1 MTVSV
6 TATNGTAMIDMRP
19 VGYVIGILV
28 IFLGLTMFAPLIVD
42 LGEDN
47 GHWPVFAT
55 SAAITIVSGGF
66 LALASSNGT
75 HIGLDIQKTFLLTTL
90 VWVVLSI
97 FASIPFLL
105 GFTNANIVD
114 AIFEA
119 VSGITTTGSTV
130 LSELDKLPKGLLLWR
145 GILQWLGGIGIIVV
159 AMVFLPELRVGGMQ
173 IFRAEGFD
181 TLGKILPRAT
191 TIAFQISIIYVGI
204 TIACGL
210 AYVLA
215 GMNFFDAVVHAFTTV
230 ATGGFSNYDDSFS
243 VFSWKVEYV
252 AILFMI
258 LSALPFVRYV
268 QLINGQG
275 TAVFKDPQ
283 VKTFIILICALVL
296 LSTLVLSLQLNLS
309 FELVFRKALFNIT
322 SIITGTGYASTNYML
337 WGGFLVSLLF
347 FVGLVGGCAGSTTC
361 SVKIFRYQIVFASI
375 ASQLKRIQSPNGIF
389 IPRYQGR
396 QISDDILNS
405 VLTFFVVFFASLG
418 ILAALLSLTGLD
430 LITSLSGAAAALG
443 NIGPGLGET
452 IGPDGN
458 FSSLNETAKWLLV
471 AGMLIGR
478 LELMAVYILFTLKF
492 WRN

>member
-1 MTVSV
+1 
-6 TATNGTAMIDMRP
+6 MIDMRP

-28 IFLGLTMFAPLIVD
+28 VFLGLTMLAPLAVD
-42 LGEDN
+42 FGQGN

-55 SAAITIVSGGF
+55 SAAITIISGGF

-90 VWVVLSI
+90 VWVALSV
-97 FASIPFLL
+97 FAAIPFIL
-105 GFTNANIVD
+105 GFTNANLVD

-130 LSELDKLPKGLLLWR
+130 FNELDKMPKGLLLWR

-204 TIACGL
+204 TMACGL
-210 AYVLA
+210 SYVLA

-230 ATGGFSNYDDSFS
+230 ATGGFSNYDGSFS

-275 TAVFKDPQ
+275 TAVLKDPQ
-283 VKTFIILICALVL
+283 VKTFILLIILLVL
-296 LSTLVLSLQLNLS
+296 LSTFVLSIQLNLS

-322 SIITGTGYASTNYML
+322 SILTGTGYASTNYML

-347 FVGLVGGCAGSTTC
+347 FVGLIGGCAGSTTC

-375 ASQLKRIQSPNGIF
+375 ASQLKRIHSPNGVF

-396 QISDDILNS
+396 QINDDILNS

-418 ILAALLSLTGLD
+418 ILAVLLSLTGLD
-430 LITSLSGAAAALG
+430 LITSLSGAAAALA

-458 FSSLNETAKWLLV
+458 FSSLSDTAKWLLIV
-471 AGMLIGR
+471 GMLIGR

>member
-1 MTVSV
+1 
-6 TATNGTAMIDMRP
+6 MIDMRP

-28 IFLGLTMFAPLIVD
+28 VFLGLTMLAPLAVD
-42 LGEDN
+42 FGQGN

-55 SAAITIVSGGF
+55 SAAITIISGGF

-90 VWVVLSI
+90 VWVALSV
-97 FASIPFLL
+97 FAAIPFIL
-105 GFTNANIVD
+105 GFTNANLVD

-130 LSELDKLPKGLLLWR
+130 FNELDKMPKGLLLWR

-210 AYVLA
+210 SYVLA

-230 ATGGFSNYDDSFS
+230 ATGGFSNYDGSFS

-268 QLINGQG
+268 QFVNGQG
-275 TAVFKDPQ
+275 TAVLKDPQ
-283 VKTFIILICALVL
+283 VKTFIFLIILLVL
-296 LSTLVLSLQLNLS
+296 LSTFVLSIQLNLS

-322 SIITGTGYASTNYML
+322 SILTGTGYASTNYML

-347 FVGLVGGCAGSTTC
+347 FVGLIGGCAGSTTC

-375 ASQLKRIQSPNGIF
+375 ASQLKRIHSPNGVF

-418 ILAALLSLTGLD
+418 ILAVLLSLTGLD
-430 LITSLSGAAAALG
+430 LITSLSGAAAALA

-458 FSSLNETAKWLLV
+458 FSSLSDTAKWLLI

>member
-1 MTVSV
+1 
-6 TATNGTAMIDMRP
+6 MIDMRP

-181 TLGKILPRAT
+181 TLGRILPRAT

-283 VKTFIILICALVL
+283 VKTFFVLICALVL

-309 FELVFRKALFNIT
+309 LELVFRKALFNIT

-458 FSSLNETAKWLLV
+458 FSSLNKTAKWLLV

>member
-1 MTVSV
+1 
-6 TATNGTAMIDMRP
+6 MIDMRP

-28 IFLGLTMFAPLIVD
+28 IFLGLTMFAPLAVD
-42 LGEDN
+42 LGQGN
-47 GHWPVFAT
+47 GHWPVFAL
-55 SAAITIVSGGF
+55 SAAITIISGGF

-75 HIGLDIQKTFLLTTL
+75 HVGLDIQKTFLLTTL

-97 FASIPFLL
+97 FASIPFFL
-105 GFTNANIVD
+105 GYTNANIVD

-130 LSELDKLPKGLLLWR
+130 FSELDKMPKGLLLWR

-204 TIACGL
+204 TIACGS

-230 ATGGFSNYDDSFS
+230 ATGGFSNYDGSFS

-283 VKTFIILICALVL
+283 VKAFIFLICVLVL

-322 SIITGTGYASTNYML
+322 SILTGTGFASTNYML

-361 SVKIFRYQIVFASI
+361 SVKIFRYQNKSSYVTF
-375 ASQLKRIQSPNGIF
+375 
-389 IPRYQGR
+389 YQ
-396 QISDDILNS
+396 
-405 VLTFFVVFFASLG
+405 
-418 ILAALLSLTGLD
+418 
-430 LITSLSGAAAALG
+430 
-443 NIGPGLGET
+443 
-452 IGPDGN
+452 
-458 FSSLNETAKWLLV
+458 
-471 AGMLIGR
+471 
-478 LELMAVYILFTLKF
+478 
-492 WRN
+492 

>member
-1 MTVSV
+1 
-6 TATNGTAMIDMRP
+6 MIDMRP

-28 IFLGLTMFAPLIVD
+28 VFLGLTMLAPLAVD
-42 LGEDN
+42 LGQEN

-55 SAAITIVSGGF
+55 SAAITIISGGF

-90 VWVVLSI
+90 VWVALSV
-97 FASIPFLL
+97 FAAIPFIL
-105 GFTNANIVD
+105 GFTNANLVD

-130 LSELDKLPKGLLLWR
+130 FNELDKMPKGLLLWR

-210 AYVLA
+210 SYVLA

-230 ATGGFSNYDDSFS
+230 ATGGFSNYDGSFS

-258 LSALPFVRYV
+258 LSALPFVGYV

-283 VKTFIILICALVL
+283 VKTFILLIILLVL
-296 LSTLVLSLQLNLS
+296 LSTFVLSIQLNLS

-322 SIITGTGYASTNYML
+322 SILTGTGYASTNYML

-347 FVGLVGGCAGSTTC
+347 FVGLIGGCAGSTTC

-375 ASQLKRIQSPNGIF
+375 ASQLKRIHSPNGVF

-418 ILAALLSLTGLD
+418 ILAVLLSLTGLD
-430 LITSLSGAAAALG
+430 LITSLSGAAAALA

-458 FSSLNETAKWLLV
+458 FSSLSDTAKWLLI

>member
-1 MTVSV
+1 
-6 TATNGTAMIDMRP
+6 
-19 VGYVIGILV
+19 
-28 IFLGLTMFAPLIVD
+28 MFAPLIVD

-283 VKTFIILICALVL
+283 VKTFIVLICALVL

-458 FSSLNETAKWLLV
+458 FSSLNKTAKWLLV

>member
-1 MTVSV
+1 
-6 TATNGTAMIDMRP
+6 
-19 VGYVIGILV
+19 
-28 IFLGLTMFAPLIVD
+28 MFAPLAADI
-42 LGEDN
+42 GEDN
-47 GHWPVFAT
+47 GHWPVFAI
-55 SAAITIVSGGF
+55 SAAITIISGGF

-75 HIGLDIQKTFLLTTL
+75 HVGLDIQKTFLLTTL

-105 GFTNANIVD
+105 GYTNAILVD

-130 LSELDKLPKGLLLWR
+130 FSDLDKMPKGLLLWR

-215 GMNFFDAVVHAFTTV
+215 GMSFFDAVVHSFTTV
-230 ATGGFSNYDDSFS
+230 ATGGFSNYDKSFS

-275 TAVFKDPQ
+275 TAVLKDPQ
-283 VKTFIILICALVL
+283 VKTFIFLICFLVV

-322 SIITGTGYASTNYML
+322 SILTGTGYASTNYML

-347 FVGLVGGCAGSTTC
+347 FVGLIGGCAGSTTC

-375 ASQLKRIQSPNGIF
+375 ASQLKRIHSPNGIF

-418 ILAALLSLTGLD
+418 ILAVLLSLTGLD
-430 LITSLSGAAAALG
+430 LITSLSGAAAALA

-458 FSSLNETAKWLLV
+458 FSSLSETAKWLLI

>member
-1 MTVSV
+1 
-6 TATNGTAMIDMRP
+6 MIDMRP

-215 GMNFFDAVVHAFTTV
+215 GMNFFDAVVHALTTV

-283 VKTFIILICALVL
+283 VKTFFVLICALVL

-309 FELVFRKALFNIT
+309 LELVFRKALFNIT

>member
-1 MTVSV
+1 
-6 TATNGTAMIDMRP
+6 MIDMRP

-283 VKTFIILICALVL
+283 VKTFFVLICALVL

-309 FELVFRKALFNIT
+309 LELVFRKALFNIT

-405 VLTFFVVFFASLG
+405 VLTFFVVFFVSLG

>member
-1 MTVSV
+1 
-6 TATNGTAMIDMRP
+6 MIDMRP

-28 IFLGLTMFAPLIVD
+28 VFLGLTMLAPLAVD
-42 LGEDN
+42 FGQGN

-55 SAAITIVSGGF
+55 SAAITIISGGF

-90 VWVVLSI
+90 VWVALSV
-97 FASIPFLL
+97 FAAIPFIL
-105 GFTNANIVD
+105 GFTNANLVD

-130 LSELDKLPKGLLLWR
+130 FNELDKMPKGLLLWR

-210 AYVLA
+210 SYVLA

-230 ATGGFSNYDDSFS
+230 ATGGFSNYDGSFS

-268 QLINGQG
+268 QFINGQG
-275 TAVFKDPQ
+275 TAVLKDPQ
-283 VKTFIILICALVL
+283 VKTFIFLIILLVL
-296 LSTLVLSLQLNLS
+296 LSTFVLSIQLNLS

-322 SIITGTGYASTNYML
+322 SILTGTGYASTNYML

-347 FVGLVGGCAGSTTC
+347 FVGLIGGCAGSTTC

-375 ASQLKRIQSPNGIF
+375 ASQLKRIHSPNGVF

-418 ILAALLSLTGLD
+418 ILAVLLSLTGLD
-430 LITSLSGAAAALG
+430 LITSLSGAAAALA

-458 FSSLNETAKWLLV
+458 FSSLSDTAKWLLI

>member
-1 MTVSV
+1 
-6 TATNGTAMIDMRP
+6 MIDMRP

-28 IFLGLTMFAPLIVD
+28 VFLGLTMLAPLAVD
-42 LGEDN
+42 FGQGN

-55 SAAITIVSGGF
+55 SAAITIISGGF

-90 VWVVLSI
+90 VWVALSV
-97 FASIPFLL
+97 FAAIPFIL
-105 GFTNANIVD
+105 GFTNANLVD

-130 LSELDKLPKGLLLWR
+130 FNELDKMPKGLLLWR

-204 TIACGL
+204 TMACGL
-210 AYVLA
+210 SYVLA

-230 ATGGFSNYDDSFS
+230 ATGGFSNYDGSFS

-268 QLINGQG
+268 QLVNGQG
-275 TAVFKDPQ
+275 TAVLKDPQ
-283 VKTFIILICALVL
+283 VKTFILLIILLVL
-296 LSTLVLSLQLNLS
+296 LSTFVLSIQLNLS

-322 SIITGTGYASTNYML
+322 SILTGTGYASTNYML

-347 FVGLVGGCAGSTTC
+347 FVGLIGGCAGSTTC

-375 ASQLKRIQSPNGIF
+375 ASQLKRIHSPNGVF

-418 ILAALLSLTGLD
+418 ILAVLLSLTGLD
-430 LITSLSGAAAALG
+430 LITSLSGAAAALA

-458 FSSLNETAKWLLV
+458 FSSLSDTAKWLLI

>member
-1 MTVSV
+1 MT
-6 TATNGTAMIDMRP
+6 AINGIAMIDMRP

-28 IFLGLTMFAPLIVD
+28 IFLGLTMFAPLAADI
-42 LGEDN
+42 GEDN
-47 GHWPVFAT
+47 GHWPVFAI
-55 SAAITIVSGGF
+55 SAAITIISGGF

-75 HIGLDIQKTFLLTTL
+75 HVGLDIQKTFLLTTL

-105 GFTNANIVD
+105 GYTNAVLVD

-130 LSELDKLPKGLLLWR
+130 FSDLDKMPKGLLLWR

-215 GMNFFDAVVHAFTTV
+215 GMSFFDAVVHSFTTV
-230 ATGGFSNYDDSFS
+230 ATGGFSNYDNSFS

-283 VKTFIILICALVL
+283 VKTFISLICFLVL

-322 SIITGTGYASTNYML
+322 SILTGTGYASTNYML

-347 FVGLVGGCAGSTTC
+347 FVGLIGGCAGSTTC

-375 ASQLKRIQSPNGIF
+375 ASQLKRIHSPNGIF

-396 QISDDILNS
+396 KISDDILNS

-418 ILAALLSLTGLD
+418 ILAVLLSLTGLD

-458 FSSLNETAKWLLV
+458 FSSLNKTAKWLLIS
-471 AGMLIGR
+471 GMLIGR

>member
-1 MTVSV
+1 
-6 TATNGTAMIDMRP
+6 
-19 VGYVIGILV
+19 VIGILV

-55 SAAITIVSGGF
+55 SAAVTIVSGGF

-75 HIGLDIQKTFLLTTL
+75 HVGLDIQKTFLLTTL

-105 GFTNANIVD
+105 GFTNATIVD

-130 LSELDKLPKGLLLWR
+130 FSELEKLPKGLLLWR

-275 TAVFKDPQ
+275 TAIFKDPQ
-283 VKTFIILICALVL
+283 VKTFVVLICALVL

-309 FELVFRKALFNIT
+309 LELVFRKALFNIT
-322 SIITGTGYASTNYML
+322 SIMTGTGYASTDYML

-418 ILAALLSLTGLD
+418 ILAVLLSLTGLD
-430 LITSLSGAAAALG
+430 FITSLSGAAAALG

>member
-1 MTVSV
+1 
-6 TATNGTAMIDMRP
+6 MIDMRP

-55 SAAITIVSGGF
+55 SAAVTIVSGGF

-75 HIGLDIQKTFLLTTL
+75 HVGLDIQKTFLLTTL

-105 GFTNANIVD
+105 GFTNATIVD

-130 LSELDKLPKGLLLWR
+130 FSELEKLPKGLLLWR

-275 TAVFKDPQ
+275 TAIFKDPQ
-283 VKTFIILICALVL
+283 VKTFVVLICALVL

-309 FELVFRKALFNIT
+309 LELVFRKALFNIT
-322 SIITGTGYASTNYML
+322 SIMTGTGYASTDYML

-418 ILAALLSLTGLD
+418 ILAVLLSLTGLD
-430 LITSLSGAAAALG
+430 FITSLSGAAAALG

>member
-1 MTVSV
+1 
-6 TATNGTAMIDMRP
+6 MIDMRP

-28 IFLGLTMFAPLIVD
+28 VFLGLTMLAPLAVD
-42 LGEDN
+42 FGQGN

-55 SAAITIVSGGF
+55 SAAITIISGGF

-90 VWVVLSI
+90 VWVALSV
-97 FASIPFLL
+97 FAAIPFIL
-105 GFTNANIVD
+105 GFTNANLVD

-130 LSELDKLPKGLLLWR
+130 FNELDKMPKGLLLWR

-210 AYVLA
+210 SYVLA

-230 ATGGFSNYDDSFS
+230 ATGGFSNYDGSFS

-275 TAVFKDPQ
+275 TAVLKDPQ
-283 VKTFIILICALVL
+283 AKTFIYLIILLVL
-296 LSTLVLSLQLNLS
+296 LSTFVLSIQLNLS
-309 FELVFRKALFNIT
+309 FELIFRKALFNIT
-322 SIITGTGYASTNYML
+322 SILTGTGYASTNYML

-347 FVGLVGGCAGSTTC
+347 FVGLIGGCAGSTTC

-375 ASQLKRIQSPNGIF
+375 ASQLKRIHSPNGVF

-418 ILAALLSLTGLD
+418 ILAVLLSLTGLD
-430 LITSLSGAAAALG
+430 LITSLSGAAAALA

-458 FSSLNETAKWLLV
+458 FSSLSDTAKWLLI

>member
-1 MTVSV
+1 
-6 TATNGTAMIDMRP
+6 MIDMRP

-28 IFLGLTMFAPLIVD
+28 VFLGLTMLAPLAVD
-42 LGEDN
+42 FGQGN

-55 SAAITIVSGGF
+55 SAAITIISGGF

-75 HIGLDIQKTFLLTTL
+75 HTGLDIQKTFLLTTL
-90 VWVVLSI
+90 VWVALSV
-97 FASIPFLL
+97 FAAIPFIL
-105 GFTNANIVD
+105 GFTNANLVD

-130 LSELDKLPKGLLLWR
+130 FNELDKMPKGLLLWR

-210 AYVLA
+210 SYVLA

-230 ATGGFSNYDDSFS
+230 ATGGFSNYDGSFS

-283 VKTFIILICALVL
+283 VKTFILLIILLVL
-296 LSTLVLSLQLNLS
+296 LSTFVLSIQLNLS

-322 SIITGTGYASTNYML
+322 SILTGTGYASTNYML

-347 FVGLVGGCAGSTTC
+347 FVGLIGGCAGSTTC

-375 ASQLKRIQSPNGIF
+375 ASQLKRIHSPNGVF

-418 ILAALLSLTGLD
+418 ILAVLLSLTGLD
-430 LITSLSGAAAALG
+430 LITSLSGAAAALA

-458 FSSLNETAKWLLV
+458 FSSLSDTAKWLLI

>member
-1 MTVSV
+1 
-6 TATNGTAMIDMRP
+6 MIDMRP

-28 IFLGLTMFAPLIVD
+28 VFLGLTMLAPLAVD
-42 LGEDN
+42 FGQGN

-55 SAAITIVSGGF
+55 SAVITIISGGF

-75 HIGLDIQKTFLLTTL
+75 HVGLDIQKTFLLTTL
-90 VWVVLSI
+90 VWVALSV
-97 FASIPFLL
+97 FASIPFIL
-105 GFTNANIVD
+105 GYTNANLVD

-130 LSELDKLPKGLLLWR
+130 FNELDKMPKGLLLWR

-204 TIACGL
+204 TIVCGL
-210 AYVLA
+210 SYVLA

-230 ATGGFSNYDDSFS
+230 ATGGFSNYDGSFS

-268 QLINGQG
+268 QLINGQS

-283 VKTFIILICALVL
+283 VKTFILLIILLVL
-296 LSTLVLSLQLNLS
+296 LSTFVLSIQLNLS

-322 SIITGTGYASTNYML
+322 SILTGTGYASTNYML

-347 FVGLVGGCAGSTTC
+347 FVGLIGGCAGSTTC

-375 ASQLKRIQSPNGIF
+375 ASQLKRIHSPNGVF

-396 QISDDILNS
+396 KISDDILNS

-418 ILAALLSLTGLD
+418 ILAILLSLTGLD
-430 LITSLSGAAAALG
+430 LITSLSGAAAALA

-458 FSSLNETAKWLLV
+458 FSSLSNTAKWLLI

>member
-1 MTVSV
+1 
-6 TATNGTAMIDMRP
+6 MIDMRP

-283 VKTFIILICALVL
+283 VKTFIVLICALVL

>member
-1 MTVSV
+1 
-6 TATNGTAMIDMRP
+6 MIDMRP

-181 TLGKILPRAT
+181 TFGKILPRAT
-191 TIAFQISIIYVGI
+191 MIAFQISIIYVGI

-283 VKTFIILICALVL
+283 VKTFIVLICALVL

>member
-1 MTVSV
+1 
-6 TATNGTAMIDMRP
+6 MIDMRP

-55 SAAITIVSGGF
+55 SAAITIVSGSF

-283 VKTFIILICALVL
+283 VKTFFVLICALVL

-309 FELVFRKALFNIT
+309 LELVFRKALFNIT

-458 FSSLNETAKWLLV
+458 FSSLNKTAKWLLV

>member
-1 MTVSV
+1 
-6 TATNGTAMIDMRP
+6 
-19 VGYVIGILV
+19 
-28 IFLGLTMFAPLIVD
+28 MFAPLIVD

-210 AYVLA
+210 AYALA

-230 ATGGFSNYDDSFS
+230 ATGGFSNYDESFS

-283 VKTFIILICALVL
+283 VKTFFVLICALVL

-309 FELVFRKALFNIT
+309 LELVFRKALFNIT

-458 FSSLNETAKWLLV
+458 FSSLNKTAKWLLV

>member
-1 MTVSV
+1 
-6 TATNGTAMIDMRP
+6 MIDMRP

-28 IFLGLTMFAPLIVD
+28 VFLGLTMLAPLAVD
-42 LGEDN
+42 LGQEN

-55 SAAITIVSGGF
+55 SAAITIISGGF

-90 VWVVLSI
+90 VWVALSV
-97 FASIPFLL
+97 FAAIPFIL
-105 GFTNANIVD
+105 GFTNANLVD

-130 LSELDKLPKGLLLWR
+130 FNELDKMPKGLLLWR

-204 TIACGL
+204 TLACGL
-210 AYVLA
+210 SYVLA

-230 ATGGFSNYDDSFS
+230 ATGGFSNYDGSFS

-275 TAVFKDPQ
+275 TAVLKDPQ
-283 VKTFIILICALVL
+283 AKTFIYLIILLVV
-296 LSTLVLSLQLNLS
+296 LSTFVLSIQLNLS
-309 FELVFRKALFNIT
+309 FELIFRKALFNIT
-322 SIITGTGYASTNYML
+322 SILTGTGYASTNYML

-347 FVGLVGGCAGSTTC
+347 FVGLIGGCAGSTTC

-375 ASQLKRIQSPNGIF
+375 ASQLKRIHSPNGVF

-418 ILAALLSLTGLD
+418 ILAVLLSLTGLD
-430 LITSLSGAAAALG
+430 LITSLSGAAAALA

-458 FSSLNETAKWLLV
+458 FSSLSDTAKWLLI

>member
-1 MTVSV
+1 
-6 TATNGTAMIDMRP
+6 
-19 VGYVIGILV
+19 
-28 IFLGLTMFAPLIVD
+28 MFAPLIVD

-181 TLGKILPRAT
+181 TFGKILPRAT

-283 VKTFIILICALVL
+283 VKTFFVLICALVL

-309 FELVFRKALFNIT
+309 LELVFRKALFNIT

>member
-1 MTVSV
+1 
-6 TATNGTAMIDMRP
+6 MIDMRP

-28 IFLGLTMFAPLIVD
+28 VFLGLTMLAPLAVD
-42 LGEDN
+42 FGQGN

-55 SAAITIVSGGF
+55 SAAITIISGGF

-90 VWVVLSI
+90 VWVALSV
-97 FASIPFLL
+97 FAAIPFIL
-105 GFTNANIVD
+105 GFTNANLVD

-130 LSELDKLPKGLLLWR
+130 FNELDKMPKGLLLWR

-210 AYVLA
+210 SYVLA

-230 ATGGFSNYDDSFS
+230 ATGGFSNYDGSFS

-275 TAVFKDPQ
+275 TAVLKDPQ
-283 VKTFIILICALVL
+283 VKTFILLIILLVL
-296 LSTLVLSLQLNLS
+296 LSTFVLSIQLNLS

-322 SIITGTGYASTNYML
+322 SILTGTGYASTNYML

-347 FVGLVGGCAGSTTC
+347 FVGLIGGCAGSTTC

-375 ASQLKRIQSPNGIF
+375 ASQLKRIHSPNGVF

-418 ILAALLSLTGLD
+418 ILAVLLSLTGLD
-430 LITSLSGAAAALG
+430 LITSLSGAAAALA

-458 FSSLNETAKWLLV
+458 FSSLSDTAKWLLI

-478 LELMAVYILFTLKF
+478 LELMAVYILFTFKF

>member
-1 MTVSV
+1 
-6 TATNGTAMIDMRP
+6 
-19 VGYVIGILV
+19 
-28 IFLGLTMFAPLIVD
+28 MFAPLAADI
-42 LGEDN
+42 GEDN
-47 GHWPVFAT
+47 GHWPVFAI
-55 SAAITIVSGGF
+55 SAAITIISGGF

-75 HIGLDIQKTFLLTTL
+75 HVGLDIQKTFLLTTL

-105 GFTNANIVD
+105 GYTNAILVD

-130 LSELDKLPKGLLLWR
+130 FSDLDKMPKGLLLWR

-215 GMNFFDAVVHAFTTV
+215 GMSFFDAVVHSFTTV
-230 ATGGFSNYDDSFS
+230 ATGGFSNYDKSFS

-275 TAVFKDPQ
+275 TAVLKDPQ
-283 VKTFIILICALVL
+283 VKTFIFLICFLVV

-322 SIITGTGYASTNYML
+322 SILTGTGYASTNYML

-375 ASQLKRIQSPNGIF
+375 ASQLKRIHSPNGIF

-418 ILAALLSLTGLD
+418 ILAVLLSLTGLD
-430 LITSLSGAAAALG
+430 LITFLSGAAAALA

-458 FSSLNETAKWLLV
+458 FSSLSETAKWLLI

>member
-1 MTVSV
+1 
-6 TATNGTAMIDMRP
+6 
-19 VGYVIGILV
+19 
-28 IFLGLTMFAPLIVD
+28 MFAPLIVD

-230 ATGGFSNYDDSFS
+230 ATGGFSNYDESFS

-283 VKTFIILICALVL
+283 VKTFFVLICALVL

-309 FELVFRKALFNIT
+309 LELVFRKALFNIT

>member
-1 MTVSV
+1 
-6 TATNGTAMIDMRP
+6 
-19 VGYVIGILV
+19 
-28 IFLGLTMFAPLIVD
+28 MFAPLAADI
-42 LGEDN
+42 GEDN
-47 GHWPVFAT
+47 GHWPVFAI
-55 SAAITIVSGGF
+55 SAAITIISGGF

-75 HIGLDIQKTFLLTTL
+75 HVGLDIQKTFLLTTL

-105 GFTNANIVD
+105 GYTNAILVD

-130 LSELDKLPKGLLLWR
+130 FSDLDKMPKGLLLWR

-191 TIAFQISIIYVGI
+191 TIAFQISVIYVGI

-215 GMNFFDAVVHAFTTV
+215 GMSFFDAVVHSFTTV
-230 ATGGFSNYDDSFS
+230 ATGGFSNYDKSFS

-275 TAVFKDPQ
+275 TAVLKDPQ
-283 VKTFIILICALVL
+283 VKTFIFLICFLVV

-322 SIITGTGYASTNYML
+322 SILTGTGYASTNYML

-375 ASQLKRIQSPNGIF
+375 ASQLKRIHSPNGIF

-418 ILAALLSLTGLD
+418 ILAVLLSLTGLD
-430 LITSLSGAAAALG
+430 LITSLSGAAAALA

-458 FSSLNETAKWLLV
+458 FSSLSETAKWLLI

-478 LELMAVYILFTLKF
+478 LELMAVYILFTVKF
-492 WRN
+492 WQN

>member
-1 MTVSV
+1 
-6 TATNGTAMIDMRP
+6 MIDMRP

-28 IFLGLTMFAPLIVD
+28 VFLGLTMLAPLAVD
-42 LGEDN
+42 FGQGN

-55 SAAITIVSGGF
+55 SAAITIISGGF

-90 VWVVLSI
+90 VWVALSV
-97 FASIPFLL
+97 FAAIPFIL
-105 GFTNANIVD
+105 GFTNANLVD

-130 LSELDKLPKGLLLWR
+130 FNELDKMPKGLLLWR

-210 AYVLA
+210 SYVLA

-230 ATGGFSNYDDSFS
+230 ATGGFSNYDGSFS

-268 QLINGQG
+268 QLINGQS
-275 TAVFKDPQ
+275 TAVLKDPQ
-283 VKTFIILICALVL
+283 VKTFILLIILLVL
-296 LSTLVLSLQLNLS
+296 LSTFVLSIQLNLS

-322 SIITGTGYASTNYML
+322 SILTGTGYASTNYML

-347 FVGLVGGCAGSTTC
+347 FVGLIGGCAGSTTC

-375 ASQLKRIQSPNGIF
+375 ASQLKRIHSPNGVF

-418 ILAALLSLTGLD
+418 ILAVLLSLTGLD
-430 LITSLSGAAAALG
+430 LITSLSGAAAALA

-458 FSSLNETAKWLLV
+458 FSSLSDTAKWLLI

>member
-1 MTVSV
+1 
-6 TATNGTAMIDMRP
+6 MIDMRP

-28 IFLGLTMFAPLIVD
+28 VFLGLTMLAPLAVD
-42 LGEDN
+42 FGQGN

-55 SAAITIVSGGF
+55 SAAITIISGGF

-75 HIGLDIQKTFLLTTL
+75 HIGLDIQKTFLLTNL
-90 VWVVLSI
+90 VWVALSV
-97 FASIPFLL
+97 FAAIPFIL
-105 GFTNANIVD
+105 GFTNANLVD

-130 LSELDKLPKGLLLWR
+130 FNELDKMPKGLLLWR

-210 AYVLA
+210 SYVLA

-230 ATGGFSNYDDSFS
+230 ATGGFSNYDGSFS

-283 VKTFIILICALVL
+283 VKTFILLIILLVL
-296 LSTLVLSLQLNLS
+296 LSTFVLSIQLNLS

-322 SIITGTGYASTNYML
+322 SILTGTGYASTNYML

-347 FVGLVGGCAGSTTC
+347 FVGLIGGCAGSTTC

-375 ASQLKRIQSPNGIF
+375 ASQLKRIHSPNGVF

-418 ILAALLSLTGLD
+418 ILAVLLSLTGLD
-430 LITSLSGAAAALG
+430 LITSLSGAAAALA

-458 FSSLNETAKWLLV
+458 FSSLSDTAKWLLI

>member
-1 MTVSV
+1 
-6 TATNGTAMIDMRP
+6 MIDMRP

-28 IFLGLTMFAPLIVD
+28 VFLGLTMLAPLAVD
-42 LGEDN
+42 FGQGN

-55 SAAITIVSGGF
+55 SAVITIISGGF

-75 HIGLDIQKTFLLTTL
+75 HVGLDIQKTFLLTTL
-90 VWVVLSI
+90 VWVALSV
-97 FASIPFLL
+97 FASIPFIL
-105 GFTNANIVD
+105 GFTNANLVD

-130 LSELDKLPKGLLLWR
+130 FNELDKMPKGLLLWR

-204 TIACGL
+204 TMACGL
-210 AYVLA
+210 SYVLA

-230 ATGGFSNYDDSFS
+230 ATGGFSNYDGSFS

-268 QLINGQG
+268 QLINGQS
-275 TAVFKDPQ
+275 TAVLKDPQ
-283 VKTFIILICALVL
+283 VKTFILLIILLVL
-296 LSTLVLSLQLNLS
+296 LSTFVLSIQLNLS

-322 SIITGTGYASTNYML
+322 SILTGTGYASTNYML

-347 FVGLVGGCAGSTTC
+347 FVGLIGGCAGSTTC

-375 ASQLKRIQSPNGIF
+375 ASQLKRIHSPNGVF

-418 ILAALLSLTGLD
+418 ILAVLLSLTGLD
-430 LITSLSGAAAALG
+430 LITSLSGAAAALA

-458 FSSLNETAKWLLV
+458 FSSLSDTAKWLLI

>member
-1 MTVSV
+1 
-6 TATNGTAMIDMRP
+6 MIDMRP

-28 IFLGLTMFAPLIVD
+28 VFLGLTMLAPLAVD
-42 LGEDN
+42 FGQEN

-55 SAAITIVSGGF
+55 SAAITIISGGF
-66 LALASSNGT
+66 LALASSNGN

-90 VWVVLSI
+90 VWVALSV
-97 FASIPFLL
+97 FASLPFIL
-105 GFTNANIVD
+105 GYTNANLVD

-130 LSELDKLPKGLLLWR
+130 FNELDQMPKGLLLWR

-210 AYVLA
+210 SYVLA

-230 ATGGFSNYDDSFS
+230 ATGGFSNYDGSFS

-275 TAVFKDPQ
+275 TAVLKDPQ
-283 VKTFIILICALVL
+283 VKTFILLIILLVL
-296 LSTLVLSLQLNLS
+296 LSTFVLSIQLNLS

-322 SIITGTGYASTNYML
+322 SILTGTGYASTNYML

-347 FVGLVGGCAGSTTC
+347 FVGLIGGCAGSTTC

-375 ASQLKRIQSPNGIF
+375 ASQLKRIHSPNGVF

-418 ILAALLSLTGLD
+418 ILAVLLSLTGLD
-430 LITSLSGAAAALG
+430 LITSLSGAAAALA

-458 FSSLNETAKWLLV
+458 FSSLSDTAKWLLIV
-471 AGMLIGR
+471 GMLIGR

>member
-1 MTVSV
+1 
-6 TATNGTAMIDMRP
+6 
-19 VGYVIGILV
+19 
-28 IFLGLTMFAPLIVD
+28 MFAPLIVD

-283 VKTFIILICALVL
+283 VKTFIVLICALVL

-396 QISDDILNS
+396 QISEDILNS
-405 VLTFFVVFFASLG
+405 VLTFFVVFFSSLG

>member
-1 MTVSV
+1 
-6 TATNGTAMIDMRP
+6 
-19 VGYVIGILV
+19 
-28 IFLGLTMFAPLIVD
+28 MFAPLAADI
-42 LGEDN
+42 GEDN
-47 GHWPVFAT
+47 GHWPVFAI
-55 SAAITIVSGGF
+55 SAAITIISGGF

-75 HIGLDIQKTFLLTTL
+75 HVGLDIQKTFLLTTL

-105 GFTNANIVD
+105 GYTNAVLVD

-130 LSELDKLPKGLLLWR
+130 FSDLDKMPKGLLLWR

-215 GMNFFDAVVHAFTTV
+215 GMSFFDAVVHSFTTV
-230 ATGGFSNYDDSFS
+230 ATGGFSNYDKSFS

-275 TAVFKDPQ
+275 TAVLKDPQ
-283 VKTFIILICALVL
+283 VKTFIFLICFLVV

-322 SIITGTGYASTNYML
+322 SILTGTGYASTNYML

-347 FVGLVGGCAGSTTC
+347 FVGLIGGCAGSTTC

-375 ASQLKRIQSPNGIF
+375 ASQLKRIHSPNGIF

-418 ILAALLSLTGLD
+418 ILAVLLSLTGLD
-430 LITSLSGAAAALG
+430 LITSLSGAAAALA

-458 FSSLNETAKWLLV
+458 FSSLSETAKWLLI

>member
-1 MTVSV
+1 
-6 TATNGTAMIDMRP
+6 MIDMRP

-275 TAVFKDPQ
+275 TAVFRDPQ
-283 VKTFIILICALVL
+283 VKTFFVLICALVL

-309 FELVFRKALFNIT
+309 LELVFRKALFNIT

-458 FSSLNETAKWLLV
+458 FSSLNKTAKWLLV

>member
-1 MTVSV
+1 
-6 TATNGTAMIDMRP
+6 MIDMRP

-283 VKTFIILICALVL
+283 VKTFFVLICALVL

-309 FELVFRKALFNIT
+309 LELVFRKALFNIT

-458 FSSLNETAKWLLV
+458 FSSLNETAK
-471 AGMLIGR
+471 
-478 LELMAVYILFTLKF
+478 
-492 WRN
+492 

>member
-1 MTVSV
+1 
-6 TATNGTAMIDMRP
+6 
-19 VGYVIGILV
+19 
-28 IFLGLTMFAPLIVD
+28 
-42 LGEDN
+42 
-47 GHWPVFAT
+47 
-55 SAAITIVSGGF
+55 
-66 LALASSNGT
+66 
-75 HIGLDIQKTFLLTTL
+75 
-90 VWVVLSI
+90 
-97 FASIPFLL
+97 
-105 GFTNANIVD
+105 
-114 AIFEA
+114 
-119 VSGITTTGSTV
+119 
-130 LSELDKLPKGLLLWR
+130 
-145 GILQWLGGIGIIVV
+145 
-159 AMVFLPELRVGGMQ
+159 MVFLPELRVGGMQ

-204 TIACGL
+204 TMACGL
-210 AYVLA
+210 SYVLA

-230 ATGGFSNYDDSFS
+230 ATGGFSNYDGSFS

-275 TAVFKDPQ
+275 TAVLKDPQ
-283 VKTFIILICALVL
+283 VKTFILLIILLVL
-296 LSTLVLSLQLNLS
+296 LSTFVLSIQLNLS

-322 SIITGTGYASTNYML
+322 SILTGTGYASTNYML

-347 FVGLVGGCAGSTTC
+347 FVGLIGGCAGSTTC

-375 ASQLKRIQSPNGIF
+375 ASQLKRIHSPNGVF

-418 ILAALLSLTGLD
+418 ILAVLLSLTGLD
-430 LITSLSGAAAALG
+430 LITSLSGAAAALA

-458 FSSLNETAKWLLV
+458 FSSLSDTAKWLLI

>member
-1 MTVSV
+1 
-6 TATNGTAMIDMRP
+6 MIDMRP

-28 IFLGLTMFAPLIVD
+28 VFLGLTMLAPLAVD
-42 LGEDN
+42 FGQGN

-55 SAAITIVSGGF
+55 SAAITIISGGF

-90 VWVVLSI
+90 VWVALSV
-97 FASIPFLL
+97 FAAIPFIL
-105 GFTNANIVD
+105 GFTNANLVD

-130 LSELDKLPKGLLLWR
+130 FNELDKMPKGLLLWR

-210 AYVLA
+210 SYVLA

-230 ATGGFSNYDDSFS
+230 ATGGFSNYDGSFS

-275 TAVFKDPQ
+275 TAVLKDPQ
-283 VKTFIILICALVL
+283 VKTFILLIFLLVL
-296 LSTLVLSLQLNLS
+296 LSTFVLSIQLNLS

-322 SIITGTGYASTNYML
+322 SILTGTGYASTNYML

-347 FVGLVGGCAGSTTC
+347 FVGLIGGCAGSTTC

-375 ASQLKRIQSPNGIF
+375 ASQLKRIHSPNGVF

-418 ILAALLSLTGLD
+418 ILAVLLSLTGLD
-430 LITSLSGAAAALG
+430 LITSLSGAAAALA

-458 FSSLNETAKWLLV
+458 FSSLSDTAKWLLI

>member
-1 MTVSV
+1 
-6 TATNGTAMIDMRP
+6 MIDMRP

-283 VKTFIILICALVL
+283 VKTFFVLICSLVL

-309 FELVFRKALFNIT
+309 LELVFRKALFNIT
-322 SIITGTGYASTNYML
+322 SIMTGTGYASTNYML

-458 FSSLNETAKWLLV
+458 FSSLNKTAKWLLV

>member
-1 MTVSV
+1 
-6 TATNGTAMIDMRP
+6 
-19 VGYVIGILV
+19 
-28 IFLGLTMFAPLIVD
+28 MFAPLIVD

-97 FASIPFLL
+97 FASITFLL

-283 VKTFIILICALVL
+283 VKTFFVLICALVL

-309 FELVFRKALFNIT
+309 LELVFRKALFNIT

-458 FSSLNETAKWLLV
+458 FSSLNKTAKWLLV